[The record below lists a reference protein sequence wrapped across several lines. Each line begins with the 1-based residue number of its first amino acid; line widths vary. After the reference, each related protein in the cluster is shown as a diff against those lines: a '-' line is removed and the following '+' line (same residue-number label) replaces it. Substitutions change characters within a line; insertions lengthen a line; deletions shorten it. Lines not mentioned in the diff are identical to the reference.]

1 MKQQTEALKIIQNY
15 VSGGADRDTA
25 IAKVT
30 ELLTLPPQITGLF
43 PLGTGTVEFPGAT
56 A

>member
-1 MKQQTEALKIIQNY
+1 MKQQAEALKIIQNY

-43 PLGTGTVEFPGAT
+43 SPGTSTVEFPGAT